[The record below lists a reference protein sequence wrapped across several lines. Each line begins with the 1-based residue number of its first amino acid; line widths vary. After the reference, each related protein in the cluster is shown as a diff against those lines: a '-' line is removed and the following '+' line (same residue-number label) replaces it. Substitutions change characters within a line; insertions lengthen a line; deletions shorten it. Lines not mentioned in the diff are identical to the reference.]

1 MSFQRIK
8 PTKPKMCKVCHKN
21 PVFSFGAKV
30 CGAECATNY
39 AVSLRAKQERIEA
52 KRLAAIDRINTR
64 TRKDALKSIHEW
76 IAEAQKAFNA
86 YIRLRDADLPCI
98 CCANDTVTN
107 RKGEI
112 IGWISGGEFDAGH
125 YRSRG
130 SAGHL
135 RFNEDNCHKQRKQ
148 CNRYASGNAVEYRI
162 GLIKRIGIERVEAL
176 ESDNKPHKW
185 TIEELKEIKARYTK
199 KFKELTAVKTKP

>member
-1 MSFQRIK
+1 MSFQRAK
-8 PTKPKMCKVCHKN
+8 PAKPKMCKVCRKN

-39 AVSLRAKQERIEA
+39 AVSLRAKQERIES

-76 IAEAQKAFNA
+76 IADTQKAFNA
-86 YIRLRDADLPCI
+86 YIRLRDSDLPCI
-98 CCANDTVTN
+98 CCDGVPKNA
-107 RKGEI
+107 GI
-112 IGWISGGEFDAGH
+112 AGGAWDAGH

-135 RFNEDNCHKQRKQ
+135 RFNEDNCHRQLKQ
-148 CNRYASGNAVEYRI
+148 CNRYDSGNAVEYRI
-162 GLIKRIGIERVEAL
+162 GLINRIGIDRVEAL

-185 TIEELKEIKARYTK
+185 TIEELKEIKSRYNK
-199 KFKELTAVKTKP
+199 KFKELTAAKQNATQV